1 MKSNDNEVLGNIIS
15 IVKTATRNND
25 ITADSTQ
32 ENTQGWDSLAYMSI
46 LSEIEAVYDVTI
58 SQDNIQEFNSI
69 HSIAGII
76 YKDSTV

>member
-46 LSEIEAVYDVTI
+46 LSEIEAVYDVAI

-69 HSIAGII
+69 HSIAEII
-76 YKDSTV
+76 DKNNTV